1 MKKTDKRKFPRL
13 QFSVD
18 VQYQIVR
25 GKSAKALKSRT
36 RNISEGGLC
45 MMLLEKVRAGTI
57 LSLEFRLPDTDSPIA
72 ATGKVVWV
80 EKLAI
85 ISAEAAVS
93 YDCGVVFVDIAPG
106 DREKIGRHVM
116 LRIK

>member
-1 MKKTDKRKFPRL
+1 
-13 QFSVD
+13 
-18 VQYQIVR
+18 
-25 GKSAKALKSRT
+25 
-36 RNISEGGLC
+36 
-45 MMLLEKVRAGTI
+45 
-57 LSLEFRLPDTDSPIA
+57 
-72 ATGKVVWV
+72 VWV